1 MSDALRAQQDLRRNA
16 RVVDNAVSE
25 AALSPESREAD
36 PDLIRRY
43 RRLAKAAGIA
53 VVAIGVAGLIG
64 WFGGVP
70 LLTSLR
76 ADWATMKA
84 NTSVGLV
91 ASGSALVLH
100 LSGRRAT
107 HRVARLCA
115 GFVTVLGAASLA
127 EYVSGWNFGIDQLLV
142 GERPGAI
149 ATTNPG
155 RMAIVTAVN
164 LVLCGLALLQ
174 LDTQTRRWAWL
185 SSVLALPVWAIS
197 AVAALG
203 YAFGAQEL
211 YSFAGKITAIA
222 APTATAFVLLA
233 TGIIFV
239 GIEAGVLHWLASPRS
254 GGVMLRRLLPLGILL
269 PAMIVWLRLVGQA
282 GGMFISIEFGAA
294 TVAVAMMVS
303 VSCALLWCAAVLDR
317 LDRERL
323 SGEARIRRLNALL
336 RQRVGVLE
344 VANKELEGFSYS
356 TSHVLRTPLRAID
369 GFCQI
374 LLEDYSDRLDDEG
387 KRLLGVVRSS
397 AQEMAELIDGILG
410 FLRLGRDPMS
420 VGLIDMSVS
429 VRTALE
435 ELEPK
440 TRGRRL
446 KIDGP
451 QQLCR
456 EIAAEL
462 PGVGAWRAA
471 VRAQH
476 AASVDAH
483 DGGPHPQLY
492 MLARG
497 GHRRVRPDGGAAA
510 GLERLEQAALGGHRG
525 QARPVAH
532 RREQCRQ
539 LGLIVPA
546 LHGEGALAGGREH
559 LVRLENLRDGVGV
572 ADPGQAGVGQ
582 HHPVELAVAHL
593 AQPGVGVAADRDAAQ
608 VGAEPEQLRGPP
620 RRAGADPRAGGEIG
634 ELGAVPRDE
643 RVPRVI
649 TGRHRGQHDARR
661 GPGRQVLQRVHGQ
674 VHPAAEQRVA
684 QRADE
689 HASATDLGQLGPAD
703 VAERRHPDD
712 LDLAAGPLGDHLSH
726 LAGLRHG
733 HRAPAAAEP

>member
-446 KIDGP
+446 KIEVASLPNAFGD
-451 QQLCR
+451 
-456 EIAAEL
+456 AAMIQRVWTNL
-462 PGVGAWRAA
+462 LDNAIKFTARKA
-471 VRAQH
+471 
-476 AASVDAH
+476 DA
-483 DGGPHPQLY
+483 
-492 MLARG
+492 
-497 GHRRVRPDGGAAA
+497 
-510 GLERLEQAALGGHRG
+510 
-525 QARPVAH
+525 
-532 RREQCRQ
+532 
-539 LGLIVPA
+539 LIEV
-546 LHGEGALAGGREH
+546 GALASGDETVYY
-559 LVRLENLRDGVGV
+559 VRDDGVGF
-572 ADPGQAGVGQ
+572 DMQFAGKLFGVFNRLHGSEFVGNGMG
-582 HHPVELAVAHL
+582 LAIV
-593 AQPGVGVAADRDAAQ
+593 
-608 VGAEPEQLRGPP
+608 
-620 RRAGADPRAGGEIG
+620 
-634 ELGAVPRDE
+634 
-643 RVPRVI
+643 
-649 TGRHRGQHDARR
+649 
-661 GPGRQVLQRVHGQ
+661 QRV
-674 VHPAAEQRVA
+674 V
-684 QRADE
+684 
-689 HASATDLGQLGPAD
+689 S
-703 VAERRHPDD
+703 
-712 LDLAAGPLGDHLSH
+712 
-726 LAGLRHG
+726 RHG
-733 HRAPAAAEP
+733 GRVWAEGKPDKGATFYFSLPTKEIVYG